1 MSRPS
6 MSSRPASLTTPR
18 RGTCAISVSS
28 WLGGQVAVDTDQ
40 FSPAGSSSNH
50 AVFWSLTASIAN
62 MGHRSSHLYKEPLW
76 PGRDNRGPAQLPIPP
91 SSSVKAHLDK
101 DADKPLM
108 PDRGTAVR
116 WISRFFDTVGAT
128 LPYMTEPGLLAG
140 LDKVL
145 RNSRDEPSTRP
156 LRPLLSIVFAH
167 ALSTLD
173 EGSPEPFYRR
183 TLRLLD
189 PKTLYVSSL
198 ELRTNSS
205 LCPSPRWSC
214 TYCVSQSRRSCF

>member
-1 MSRPS
+1 M
-6 MSSRPASLTTPR
+6 
-18 RGTCAISVSS
+18 
-28 WLGGQVAVDTDQ
+28 AVDTDQ